1 MYGVPGEGMSNIHA
15 NNIQHSKHFNSH
27 NQLESSRIRKS
38 GNSRAIAQ
46 LSGHVLA
53 SSSPGDWSAAT
64 RIRAAAFVVS
74 AICLGTALSSDAP
87 TRDVRLPDFC
97 GAPSGLTCL

>member
-1 MYGVPGEGMSNIHA
+1 MYGVPGEAMSNIHA

-53 SSSPGDWSAAT
+53 SSFSRRLVRRNSEPRRRVRGVGDLPWYSIVFGRSNARRAT
-64 RIRAAAFVVS
+64 S
-74 AICLGTALSSDAP
+74 
-87 TRDVRLPDFC
+87 
-97 GAPSGLTCL
+97 